1 MTRDDLIRE
10 LRKTAR
16 KMGEEFRVIP
26 GRGKGS
32 HYRVE
37 FGSKWTTVQSGELG
51 PAIVRRIKKQL
62 GVE

>member
-1 MTRDDLIRE
+1 MNRDDLIRE
-10 LRKTAR
+10 LRKHAR
-16 KMGEEFRVIP
+16 KNGLHFAVIP

-37 FGSKWTTVQSGELG
+37 LGNRWTMVQSGEFT
-51 PAIVRRIKKQL
+51 PTMARRIRKQL